1 MDRNGNLSLREEL
14 EARME
19 GRLPIRGFDGRM
31 YYARYNDDTEEMEEI
46 PGPYE
51 EEKTLFHPRFG
62 QTKLNRTVQT
72 EIPEWYKEK
81 YGYFG
86 AEEQKEEKDAEPYDP
101 EKEKTLFHPRFG
113 QTKLNRTVQTE
124 IPGWYKAGYQRPDF
138 ELMDI
143 RGRGFRPDEWRESGG
158 GGFWQPENYGIY
170 DSYKEDNSVFRGQN
184 QLPMTPEAVV
194 KPNMSHVFQQPYRYR
209 VAPEAEKFV
218 DPYVTPQQK
227 KTAEEKLKMLIEEAF
242 DETMN
247 QEGNKEF
254 PYLDPRKIITIGVG
268 HNINDY
274 DEFVKVFSPYYP
286 IEVIKDAYGRMV
298 AKREDMENKGKS
310 FNIDANHYKGVA
322 EIEIPRE
329 VLAEEYRPKAR
340 ELMTSWLKKVEGL
353 KREGVLPP
361 DFDFFQQPKAVQLAL
376 FDMVYN
382 LGPNKMMPVYMKN
395 GKNVGYPRLFDALA
409 RGDFEEMALQSER
422 NGVGKRRNIMVAE
435 KLKEAAEI
443 KKRLRTP
450 AEQILYQQ
458 SW

>member
-1 MDRNGNLSLREEL
+1 MDKNGNLSLREEL

-51 EEKTLFHPRFG
+51 AEKTLFHPRFG
-62 QTKLNRTVQT
+62 QTKLNRTTQT
-72 EIPEWYKEK
+72 EIPE
-81 YGYFG
+81 
-86 AEEQKEEKDAEPYDP
+86 
-101 EKEKTLFHPRFG
+101 
-113 QTKLNRTVQTE
+113 
-124 IPGWYKAGYQRPDF
+124 WYKAGYQRPDF
-138 ELMDI
+138 EVMDI
-143 RGRGFRPDEWRESGG
+143 RGRSFRPDEWRESGA
-158 GGFWQPENYGIY
+158 GGFWHPENYGIY
-170 DSYKEDNSVFRGQN
+170 DSYQEDNSVFRGHN

-194 KPNMSHVFQQPYRYR
+194 KPNMSHVFQKPYRYR
-209 VAPEAEKFV
+209 VAPAAEKFV
-218 DPYVTPQQK
+218 DPYVTPPQK
-227 KTAEEKLKMLIEEAF
+227 KTVEEKLRMLIEDAF
-242 DETMN
+242 DETMD

-254 PYLDPRKIITIGVG
+254 PYLDPRKIITVGVG
-268 HNINDY
+268 HNVNDY
-274 DEFVKVFSPYYP
+274 DEFVKVFSPYYS
-286 IEVIKDAYGRMV
+286 IETIKAAYGRMV
-298 AKREDMENKGKS
+298 AKRQEMEKEGES
-310 FNIDANHYKGVA
+310 FDVLADHYKGVA

-329 VLAEEYRPKAR
+329 ILAKEYYPKAR
-340 ELMTSWLKKVEGL
+340 ALMNSWLKKVEGL

-361 DFDFFQQPKAVQLAL
+361 DFDFFQQPEAAQLAL

-395 GKNVGYPRLFDALA
+395 GKNVGYPRFFDALA
-409 RGDFEEMALQSER
+409 RGDFEEMALQSRR
-422 NGVGKRRNIMVAE
+422 NGVGNRRNIMVAE